1 MLQWTAKQFDGNRSL
16 FKYPYQESIKQQLR
30 VINCYRIAIG
40 EETIPIIPE
49 HFENGDATLLK
60 ISDKGDDWERRRN
73 MLGFAL
79 ISMSITKPV
88 LNKIKAHTTNCREAY
103 LILENTYGGNLTVAE
118 MAFLDNML
126 DKKKETTESAETFI
140 ENWIQLSLQTGIT
153 RTKENDT
160 RQQARLVVWCHF
172 LSFL

>member
-1 MLQWTAKQFDGNRSL
+1 MLFGAFSGVYIRVSFVW
-16 FKYPYQESIKQQLR
+16 LR
-30 VINCYRIAIG
+30 TLYVVIMMYICSSFGI
-40 EETIPIIPE
+40 
-49 HFENGDATLLK
+49 
-60 ISDKGDDWERRRN
+60 
-73 MLGFAL
+73 AL

-88 LNKIKAHTTNCREAY
+88 LNKINALTTNCREAY

-160 RQQARLVVWCHF
+160 RQLV
-172 LSFL
+172 